1 MRDPPVTGRISQTA
15 RRTSGGTSDTVTPVS
30 ATTLVQG
37 SRATRS
43 TIALKLLM
51 AISGLVFIGYL
62 LLHMYGNLKVFAGHD
77 AFNEYAHHLRTFG
90 EPMLPYGGLLWVVRV
105 VLIAALVA
113 HLYSAYAL
121 AARASRARTTRYA
134 VKKNVASS
142 LSSRTMRWGGV
153 ALLLFVIWH
162 LVHFTVG
169 KVNPTGGPTNDP
181 YDLMVDSFAVW
192 WMTLIYLLALVALAL
207 HLHHGTWSAMQTLG
221 LTGTASARARAK
233 RIGAVLAV
241 VVAGGFALVPLSV
254 LVGLVD

>member
-1 MRDPPVTGRISQTA
+1 
-15 RRTSGGTSDTVTPVS
+15 
-30 ATTLVQG
+30 
-37 SRATRS
+37 
-43 TIALKLLM
+43 M
-51 AISGLVFIGYL
+51 AVSGLVFIGYL

-90 EPMLPYGGLLWVVRV
+90 EPMLPHEGLLWIVRV
-105 VLIAALVA
+105 VLILALVA
-113 HLYSAYAL
+113 HLYSAFAL
-121 AARASRARTTRYA
+121 TARASKARTAKYA
-134 VKKNVASS
+134 VKKNLASS

-153 ALLLFVIWH
+153 ALLLFIVWH
-162 LVHFTVG
+162 LIHFTVG
-169 KVNPTGGPTNDP
+169 KVNPAGGPTNDP
-181 YDLMVDSFAVW
+181 YNLVVDSFAVW

-233 RIGAVLAV
+233 RLGLLLAV